1 MMRIYGAALALL
13 CAMATP
19 ALSQSIDQL
28 VAVSPNNESAT
39 QPTTWSIAGYITD
52 RNPSPLIQSMGSQP
66 RPDLWREMDFD
77 ELMATLGGDPATRSV
92 VAPAVAP
99 PAATSPAT
107 RATSPPITSRTTVR
121 DRGEGGGGGGSGGGG
136 GGGWN

>member
-1 MMRIYGAALALL
+1 MMRTYGAALALI
-13 CAMATP
+13 CATATP

-66 RPDLWREMDFD
+66 RPDLWQEMDFD
-77 ELMATLGGDPATRSV
+77 ELMATLGGDPAARSVAAPV
-92 VAPAVAP
+92 VAPSAAP
-99 PAATSPAT
+99 TPPSRPTAT
-107 RATSPPITSRTTVR
+107 RAAVN
-121 DRGEGGGGGGSGGGG
+121 DRGGNEGGGGGSGGGG

>member
-1 MMRIYGAALALL
+1 MRICGAALALL
-13 CAMATP
+13 CAAATP
-19 ALSQSIDQL
+19 AFGQSIDQL
-28 VAVSPNNESAT
+28 VAVSPNNQSAT

-77 ELMATLGGDPATRSV
+77 ELMGAIDGAAATRSV
-92 VAPAVAP
+92 AAPAVAP
-99 PAATSPAT
+99 AAATPPSRPTAT
-107 RATSPPITSRTTVR
+107 RAAVN
-121 DRGEGGGGGGSGGGG
+121 DRGGNEGGGGGGSGGGSG